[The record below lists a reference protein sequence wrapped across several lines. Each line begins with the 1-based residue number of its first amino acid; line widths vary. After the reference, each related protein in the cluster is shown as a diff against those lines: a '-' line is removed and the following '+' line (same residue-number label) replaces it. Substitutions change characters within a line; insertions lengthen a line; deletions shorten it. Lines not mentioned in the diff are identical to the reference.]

1 MATGEGENCS
11 ALPSDE
17 LNIGFDED
25 ENCSTP
31 PSSEHNRGFDEDA
44 NCSTPPADEHNSK
57 FDEDEDCS
65 TPRSAE
71 HNSEFDEDA
80 DCSTPTLAEH
90 NIGFDEDEDCSTPSL
105 SEFDSEFDVDSD
117 CSTPTSVLSPFPE
130 DQLNFLIWRFFKDHG
145 YHVTAE
151 MFAEDNAVEENCG
164 VEDLS
169 ICKGSLKKL
178 LEMLHFKSIVD
189 GDIPQDGNLYDLVPG
204 ECFLSESSS
213 STTET
218 ASVDNSSED
227 SSFTAV
233 ELKCI
238 MCTNYNSSICSLDW
252 SFEEDLLLTG
262 SADKVVRLWNMKDEK
277 GETKNSYREITCF
290 EDENN
295 GVNLPVSNG
304 VVLVSWSPQGDLI
317 ASADSRGKIRICK
330 KDGNFTINCF
340 NVPEDIA
347 ILKWNVTERLLLT
360 ATVDGVISLW
370 SARTGDCV
378 GCFTPF
384 EDDVTDADWKDGATF
399 TACSKDGMLFHCCI
413 TSTDASGPF
422 NGHENSINVIKWDP
436 TGNMAATGSSDMMV
450 KVWRFGNEECVGC
463 LKGHT
468 AEVNTLGWHSTD
480 QAILASGSEDGVVCV
495 WDVINAEMLH
505 MLNGHMTP
513 LRMVAFRPETDML
526 ISCSSDSVICLWN
539 GRNGKRL
546 RKIGNGD
553 RATVN
558 VMMWNR
564 SGQVIAV
571 GRQDGTASME
581 TEETNVPEPVVVP
594 SRRRIPT
601 LRMESPIR
609 AEDLHYLVWRFLK
622 DTGQHRIAKQFELE
636 SQVLCST
643 LDSELPYVCFG
654 SMEILMDAL
663 HKKCVQDGDI
673 PEMGSL
679 LELVPATL
687 YHPSEDAL
695 SPDTDSSRSDSPFD
709 HMLQITDIRPIN
721 TCKWGI
727 KVLKILSKVGH
738 NSDVSNCAWNP
749 KEDFLLTG
757 SVDKIVHLWNLEND
771 ITNVDENCV
780 LASLDLTT
788 LQVTDCRHLLPDLT
802 FVAWSP
808 DGDTAAS
815 VGLAGQFCIWKRD
828 GSFLFTCTHPTHS
841 ILLLKWSTDGKHL
854 LTASSNGIIVIWTA
868 STGEIY
874 ADYGPFS
881 TSVTDADWKDDS
893 TFSVCFDNGTLFHC
907 SPTDPFVMSTFE
919 GHQMRVNMIR
929 WDPAGKMMASCSDD
943 RLVRIWR
950 LNSQTYDFSLC
961 GHTAEVDVLCWHD
974 TDRAILASGSSDQS
988 VRVWNVNRG
997 EILYVFSFHTSPICT
1012 LEFRPGSDI
1021 LASSGL
1027 DNRIMLWNVKVGGML
1042 NEIENDDQKRIYEL
1056 AWNRNGEKLAIAK
1069 ADGLLYL
1076 GIEFYN
1082 HQSSSNIDL
1091 YDSSRQYRTT
1101 HRIIFLHSCDAH
1113 YDMFNSSFQILHMQ
1127 YSP

>member
-17 LNIGFDED
+17 L
-25 ENCSTP
+25 
-31 PSSEHNRGFDEDA
+31 NRGFDEDA

-71 HNSEFDEDA
+71 HNIGFDEDENCSTPPSSEHNRGFDEDA
-80 DCSTPTLAEH
+80 NCSTPPASEH
-90 NIGFDEDEDCSTPSL
+90 NIGFDEDEECSTPSL
-105 SEFDSEFDVDSD
+105 SEIDSEFDVDSD

-151 MFAEDNAVEENCG
+151 LFAEDNAVEENCG

-189 GDIPQDGNLYDLVPG
+189 GDIPQDGNLYDLIPG

-218 ASVDNSSED
+218 ASVDNCKFCKMKPLYSVVSLIIYPTILCCCCFALASED

-436 TGNMAATGSSDMMV
+436 TGSMAATGSSDMMV

-480 QAILASGSEDGVVCV
+480 QAILA
-495 WDVINAEMLH
+495 
-505 MLNGHMTP
+505 
-513 LRMVAFRPETDML
+513 RPETDML

-564 SGQVIAV
+564 SGQMIAV
-571 GRQDGTASME
+571 GRQDGT
-581 TEETNVPEPVVVP
+581 
-594 SRRRIPT
+594 
-601 LRMESPIR
+601 L
-609 AEDLHYLVWRFLK
+609 
-622 DTGQHRIAKQFELE
+622 
-636 SQVLCST
+636 
-643 LDSELPYVCFG
+643 
-654 SMEILMDAL
+654 EIL
-663 HKKCVQDGDI
+663 
-673 PEMGSL
+673 
-679 LELVPATL
+679 
-687 YHPSEDAL
+687 
-695 SPDTDSSRSDSPFD
+695 
-709 HMLQITDIRPIN
+709 
-721 TCKWGI
+721 
-727 KVLKILSKVGH
+727 
-738 NSDVSNCAWNP
+738 
-749 KEDFLLTG
+749 
-757 SVDKIVHLWNLEND
+757 
-771 ITNVDENCV
+771 
-780 LASLDLTT
+780 
-788 LQVTDCRHLLPDLT
+788 
-802 FVAWSP
+802 
-808 DGDTAAS
+808 
-815 VGLAGQFCIWKRD
+815 
-828 GSFLFTCTHPTHS
+828 
-841 ILLLKWSTDGKHL
+841 
-854 LTASSNGIIVIWTA
+854 
-868 STGEIY
+868 
-874 ADYGPFS
+874 
-881 TSVTDADWKDDS
+881 
-893 TFSVCFDNGTLFHC
+893 
-907 SPTDPFVMSTFE
+907 
-919 GHQMRVNMIR
+919 
-929 WDPAGKMMASCSDD
+929 
-943 RLVRIWR
+943 
-950 LNSQTYDFSLC
+950 
-961 GHTAEVDVLCWHD
+961 EVK
-974 TDRAILASGSSDQS
+974 
-988 VRVWNVNRG
+988 N
-997 EILYVFSFHTSPICT
+997 F
-1012 LEFRPGSDI
+1012 
-1021 LASSGL
+1021 
-1027 DNRIMLWNVKVGGML
+1027 
-1042 NEIENDDQKRIYEL
+1042 
-1056 AWNRNGEKLAIAK
+1056 
-1069 ADGLLYL
+1069 
-1076 GIEFYN
+1076 
-1082 HQSSSNIDL
+1082 
-1091 YDSSRQYRTT
+1091 
-1101 HRIIFLHSCDAH
+1101 
-1113 YDMFNSSFQILHMQ
+1113 
-1127 YSP
+1127 